1 LFFKLN
7 LFGVRYVTEVSTNL
21 YYDYIIDPMRG
32 GNTMLTGVILAGG
45 KNDEIKD
52 RKKSLIP
59 IGNSILLMVQIQEMR
74 KVCNEIILVTNE
86 PRKFLPYLPTDVRI
100 ITDYYKDIGPL
111 AGIHAAL
118 NLSKNE
124 NIWVVGSGMPF
135 ISFKVALIMM
145 EHSNNT
151 TNLAVI
157 PTKNLQP
164 YLLHSIW
171 NKNALPLVEYTIEEL
186 NGDYTKLV
194 CDQHIYPIYEATL
207 IKDYKMDTSFLYTI
221 DTTGD
226 YKKAMDILLQRNLNF
241 ISS

>member
-1 LFFKLN
+1 
-7 LFGVRYVTEVSTNL
+7 
-21 YYDYIIDPMRG
+21 
-32 GNTMLTGVILAGG
+32 MLTGVILAGG
-45 KNDEIKD
+45 KNDKIKD
-52 RKKSLIP
+52 RVKSLIP
-59 IGNSILLMVQIQEMR
+59 IGNTNLLMIQIQEMR

-86 PRKFLPYLPTDVRI
+86 PRTYLPYLPSDVRI

-118 NLSKNE
+118 SLSKNK

-135 ISFKVALIMM
+135 ISFKIALIMVKFCN
-145 EHSNNT
+145 ST

-171 NKNALPLVEYTIEEL
+171 HKKSLYLIENTIEEF
-186 NGDYTKLV
+186 NGDHKKLV
-194 CDQHIYPIYEATL
+194 GHKHIYSIYEATL
-207 IKDYKMDTSFLYTI
+207 INDFKMDTSFLYTI

-226 YKKAMDILLQRNLNF
+226 YKKAMDILLQRKLNF

>member
-1 LFFKLN
+1 
-7 LFGVRYVTEVSTNL
+7 
-21 YYDYIIDPMRG
+21 
-32 GNTMLTGVILAGG
+32 MLTGVILAGG
-45 KNDEIKD
+45 KNDKIKG
-52 RKKSLIP
+52 RLKPLIP
-59 IGNSILLMVQIQEMR
+59 MGNTILLFIQIKEMR
-74 KVCNEIILVTNE
+74 KICNEIILVTNE
-86 PRKFLPYLPTDVRI
+86 PRKYLPYLPSDVRV
-100 ITDYYKDIGPL
+100 ITDYYKDVGPI

-118 NLSKNE
+118 SLSKNE
-124 NIWVVGSGMPF
+124 NIWVVGNGMPF

-145 EHSNNT
+145 KHSNNT

-171 NKNALPLVEYTIEEL
+171 NKNALSLIEYTIEEYK
-186 NGDYTKLV
+186 GDYTKLV
-194 CDQHIYPIYEATL
+194 CHQHIHPIYEATL
-207 IKDYKMDTSFLYTI
+207 INDYKLDTSFLYTI